1 MKFGKL
7 LKKIITEEIYRPDG
21 NTVEIGGQEETGGFC
36 EHNPA
41 INRFAFENP
50 VHMFMVLAFVL
61 FTMQKPWSVV
71 TEGFVEF
78 LTWWFTDAAKKLQ
91 TNPSATDIQYPK
103 DASYAKYVNRFG
115 QNNSFMIGFW
125 NNRVKIFEDLKALKE
140 GKGSLDKDAKIII
153 TNLADTFDTEN
164 QSKEDK
170 KIHDSILVS
179 LEDTL
184 HSPEY
189 LVFRYL
195 CSLDGLGAPKAGF
208 VTQLLLGKMGC
219 VDSVNTNI
227 YKTFFP
233 SATWDPKTSSARS
246 VGIEKS
252 GKMAGTFSNPAE
264 RSMAGYAYFLKYLQH
279 MYSNDEHTRD
289 VSKMMWDDWC
299 EIIARK
305 MIYAT
310 NKGGLKDQQIFIKHV
325 GGGGSTIDS
334 YQHDKRSGAGIDKW
348 KKEAPSGFRVSKEH
362 ETSFTNARDIA
373 AQARSQFP
381 ESTQFMMNDEEALFE
396 MYKKMYTEETEE
408 TVTKEPKKADPKK
421 SSKKEPVK
429 QTGDYLEITVP
440 DKV

>member
-1 MKFGKL
+1 MRFNKIIRNL
-7 LKKIITEEIYRPDG
+7 LNEEKEKKIAT
-21 NTVEIGGQEETGGFC
+21 TVDIGGQEETGGFC

-71 TEGFVEF
+71 IEGFIEF
-78 LTWWFTDAAKKLQ
+78 LTWWFTDAASKLQ
-91 TNPSATDIQYPK
+91 ENPSREDITYPK
-103 DASYAKYVNRFG
+103 DASYAKYVNRYG
-115 QNNSFMIGFW
+115 PNNNYLIGFW
-125 NNRVKIFEDLKALKE
+125 NNRVQIFENLKALKE
-140 GKGSLDKDAKIII
+140 GRGSLDKEAKIII
-153 TNLADTFDTEN
+153 TNLADTFDNKHQTPE
-164 QSKEDK
+164 EEE
-170 KIHDSILVS
+170 IHNSILLS

-184 HSPEY
+184 NSPEY

-208 VTQLLLGKMGC
+208 VTQLILGKMGC

-227 YKTFFP
+227 YKSFFP

-252 GKMAGTFSNPAE
+252 GKMQGTFSNPAE

-279 MYSNDEHTRD
+279 MYSNDEHIRD
-289 VSKMMWDDWC
+289 VSRMMWDDWC

-310 NKGGLKDQQIFIKHV
+310 NKGGLKDQQIFIKHIT
-325 GGGGSTIDS
+325 GGGASIDP
-334 YQHDKRSGAGIDKW
+334 YQHDVRSGHGIDKW
-348 KKEAPSGFRVSKEH
+348 KKEAPSGFRVSREH
-362 ETSFTNARDIA
+362 ETSLTGARDIA

-381 ESTQFMMNDEEALFE
+381 ESTQFMNDEEQIFE
-396 MYKKMYTEETEE
+396 MYKKIYKEE
-408 TVTKEPKKADPKK
+408 KESKKKYSK
-421 SSKKEPVK
+421 NSSKEEPIK
-429 QTGDYLEITVP
+429 QTGEYLEITVP
-440 DKV
+440 DKI